1 MEHTF
6 PTRPAAEAALATRI
20 EGALRRQLAIQ
31 EKVVMALSGGS
42 TPGPLYARLAGAELD
57 WHRIEVV
64 PTDERWVPPDHL
76 ASNARLLRDTLLRSR
91 AACAQAQ
98 PYYDPQ
104 ESLADRCESIDK
116 LIQQL
121 PLPFAC
127 VLLGMGEDGHFASLF
142 PGAGGLD
149 MASPTLCIPVK
160 AAPFDRLSLT
170 LAALTRSDIIFLF
183 IYGEAKRAVLQR
195 ATHAG
200 LPVSSLL
207 TQQKTP
213 VHIYW
218 AP

>member
-1 MEHTF
+1 MIEHTF
-6 PTRPAAEAALATRI
+6 PTRSAAETALAHRI
-20 EGALRRQLAIQ
+20 ESALQGQLAMQ
-31 EKVVMALSGGS
+31 EKVALAVSGGS
-42 TPGPLYARLAGAELD
+42 TPGPLYTRLAEAELD
-57 WHRIEVV
+57 WHRIQPVL
-64 PTDERWVPPDHL
+64 TDERWVPPDHE
-76 ASNARLLRDTLLRSR
+76 ASNDKLLRDTLLRAR

-116 LIQQL
+116 IIQQL

-149 MASPTLCIPVK
+149 MTSPTLCIPVK
-160 AAPFDRLSLT
+160 AEPFDRLSLT
-170 LAALTRSDIIFLF
+170 LAALTRSDIIFLL
-183 IYGEAKRAVLQR
+183 IYGEAKRRVLQQ
-195 ATHAG
+195 AAG
-200 LPVSSLL
+200 LPIASLL
-207 TQQKTP
+207 AQQKTP